1 MSEFAKIEIES
12 GIATITLDDGK
23 ANALGFTMI
32 EHINKALDT
41 AEADADVIVLTGR
54 PGVMTAGFDL
64 KVMRNEPDRVMDL
77 VTQGG
82 DMLVRIFG
90 SDKPVIVAS
99 PGHGIAAGALLMLSG
114 DYRIGVAGDFKYGL
128 NESAIGMVLPQY
140 GMDLARF
147 KLNQKYLDIAVVGAD
162 LFGPEPASEIG
173 FLDEVAAPDDF
184 SARVREKAEYFKTL
198 DGKAYAGNK
207 REIRQ
212 SLVKKM
218 TAELHAN
225 NDRAVV
231 L

>member
-1 MSEFAKIEIES
+1 
-12 GIATITLDDGK
+12 
-23 ANALGFTMI
+23 
-32 EHINKALDT
+32 
-41 AEADADVIVLTGR
+41 
-54 PGVMTAGFDL
+54 MTAGFDL

-162 LFGPEPASEIG
+162 LFGPKPASEIG

>member
-128 NESAIGMVLPQY
+128 NESAIGMVLPPY

-162 LFGPEPASEIG
+162 LFGPKPASEIG

>member
-41 AEADADVIVLTGR
+41 AEADADVIVLTGL

-162 LFGPEPASEIG
+162 LFGPKPASEIG